1 MRTSNVSIPVEGSS
15 MPSYLSRPESVAPA
29 PAVIVLQEIF
39 GVNTEMRRITDLVA
53 SAGYVGLAINYYH
66 RTDPDLD
73 CAYDDAGV
81 AKGRGAASKVTRQT
95 IEADLNAA
103 IDWLN
108 AQDFVRFNRIATW
121 GFCFGGSMAFFSSML
136 RGISGGIVFYGG
148 QVGKPLMSGGSPL
161 IDEAERVKAPLLMCY
176 GGKDQGIPADE
187 VERIESGLR
196 AHNKRFTLKVY
207 PDEGHGFFRQSSKEM
222 DNPDLKDAWSRV
234 QEFLKQA
241 LL

>member
-1 MRTSNVSIPVEGSS
+1 MHTSNVSIPVEGSM

-39 GVNTEMRRITDLVA
+39 GVNKEMRRITDLVA

-66 RTDPDLD
+66 RTDPELD
-73 CAYDDAGV
+73 CPYNDEGM
-81 AKGRGAASKVTRQT
+81 AKGRGAAAKVTRQT
-95 IEADLNAA
+95 IEADLNAT

-108 AQDFVRFNRIATW
+108 SQEFVRFNHIATW

-136 RGISGGIVFYGG
+136 RGISGGVVFYGG
-148 QVGKPLMSGGSPL
+148 QIGKPLMSGGTPL

-176 GGKDQGIPADE
+176 GGKDQGIPPDE
-187 VERIESGLR
+187 VERIENGLR
-196 AHNKRFTLKVY
+196 AKQKRFTLKVY
-207 PDEGHGFFRQSSKEM
+207 PDEGHGFFRQSSSGF

-234 QEFLKQA
+234 QEFLKQS
-241 LL
+241 LS

>member
-1 MRTSNVSIPVEGSS
+1 
-15 MPSYLSRPESVAPA
+15 MPSYLSRPDSVAPA

-73 CAYDDAGV
+73 CPYNDEGMT
-81 AKGRGAASKVTRQT
+81 KGRAAAAKVTRAT
-95 IEADLNAA
+95 IEADLGAA

-108 AQDFVRFNRIATW
+108 AQEFVRFNRIATW

-148 QVGKPLMSGGSPL
+148 QVGKPMFSGGPAL
-161 IDEAERVKAPLLMCY
+161 IEDADRVKAPLLMCY
-176 GGKDQGIPADE
+176 GGKDQGIPPDE
-187 VERIESGLR
+187 VERIENGLR
-196 AHNKRFTLKVY
+196 AKKKRFTLKVY
-207 PDEGHGFFRQSSKEM
+207 PDKGHGFFRQSSNELS
-222 DNPDLKDAWSRV
+222 DPDLKDAWSRV
-234 QEFLKQA
+234 QDFLKQT
-241 LL
+241 LS

>member
-1 MRTSNVSIPVEGSS
+1 M

-66 RTDPDLD
+66 RTDPELN
-73 CAYDDAGV
+73 CAYDDEGV

-95 IEADLNAA
+95 IESDLNAA
-103 IDWLN
+103 MDWLN

-148 QVGKPLMSGGSPL
+148 QVGKPLMSGGAPL
-161 IDEAERVKAPLLMCY
+161 IEEAERVKAPLLMCY
-176 GGKDQGIPADE
+176 GGKDQGIPPDE

-196 AHNKRFTLKVY
+196 AHKKRFTLKVY
-207 PDEGHGFFRQSSKEM
+207 PDEGHGFFRQSSKEL
-222 DNPDLKDAWSRV
+222 DNPDLGDAWSRV
-234 QEFLKQA
+234 QEFLKA
-241 LL
+241 SLW

>member
-1 MRTSNVSIPVEGSS
+1 LRTSNVTIPLEGST
-15 MPSYLSRPESVAPA
+15 MPSYLARPDSVAAA

-39 GVNTEMRRITDLVA
+39 GVNAEMRRITDLIA

-66 RTDPDLD
+66 RSDPDLD
-73 CAYDDAGV
+73 VPYNDEGM
-81 AKGRGAASKVTRQT
+81 AKGRAAAAKVTRQT

-148 QVGKPLMSGGSPL
+148 QVGKPMMSGGTPL
-161 IDEAERVKAPLLMCY
+161 IEEADRVKAPLLMCY
-176 GGKDQGIPADE
+176 GGKDQGIPPEE
-187 VERIESGLR
+187 VERIEQGLR
-196 AHNKRFTLKVY
+196 SKHKRFTLKVY
-207 PDEGHGFFRQSSKEM
+207 PEKGHGFFRQSSKEL
-222 DNPDLKDAWSRV
+222 DDPDLKDAWSRV
-234 QEFLKQA
+234 GEFLKQA

>member
-1 MRTSNVSIPVEGSS
+1 LRTSNVSIPLEGST
-15 MPSYLSRPESVAPA
+15 MPSYLSRPDSVAPA

-73 CAYDDAGV
+73 CPYNDEGMT
-81 AKGRGAASKVTRQT
+81 KGRAAAAKVTRAT
-95 IEADLNAA
+95 IEADLGAA

-108 AQDFVRFNRIATW
+108 AQEFVRFNRIATW

-136 RGISGGIVFYGG
+136 RGISGSIVFYGG
-148 QVGKPLMSGGSPL
+148 QIGKPLMSGGTPL
-161 IDEAERVKAPLLMCY
+161 IEEADRVKAPLLMCY
-176 GGKDQGIPADE
+176 GGKDQGIPPDE
-187 VERIESGLR
+187 VERIEQGLR
-196 AHNKRFTLKVY
+196 SRQKRFTLKVY
-207 PDEGHGFFRQSSKEM
+207 PDEGHGFFRQSSKGF

-234 QEFLKQA
+234 QEFLKHS